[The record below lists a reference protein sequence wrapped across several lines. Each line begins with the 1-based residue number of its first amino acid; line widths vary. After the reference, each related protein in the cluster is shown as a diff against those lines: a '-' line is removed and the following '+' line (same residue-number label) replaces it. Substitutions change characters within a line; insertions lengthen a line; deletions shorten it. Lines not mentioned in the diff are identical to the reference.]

1 MVDGAG
7 EHASTAMLAQLPIP
21 PAAAAADDDAD
32 ADADAPGSALHSAQN
47 TE

>member
-32 ADADAPGSALHSAQN
+32 ADAPGSALHSAQN